1 MSFTGRRLTVL
12 LTVGAIALWATG
24 CDQTSQQAARN
35 SNANPASPT
44 TSPAGVTGGEG
55 GGSQAAGGAN
65 PPIDG
70 SAAQAKQLEDAS
82 PGDLRKPD
90 AGGVGSVLPAT
101 ESAAGS
107 TANDPPSE
115 KANPNGRIIDQTELL
130 NRAFMTLQAPR
141 GSSPE
146 ELNAFLPKVDEAIRD
161 LIVAGSNNIVDNE
174 TFTKLGLRLG
184 QMKLDAG
191 EKLAAAQDATD
202 ANRKTGVLTQLVA
215 LSHLSGLK
223 DVDAAKKLEKLSAS
237 LLQSSDRDLQHQGRI
252 VQLGFRLQ
260 DLQNGQLSDPSSLVK
275 ELRELF
281 QRPEDAGFTEM
292 MVLQQAGQVLTN
304 MGQSEAVESVKQII
318 IERYMDAND
327 IQLSMAAWGM
337 AAEKSRAF
345 ENYNAAL
352 QDVLN
357 DKTAEPQTL
366 IAAARGLFQEL
377 PHGTTLIN
385 LANAATEIEYRG
397 KVEIAGELHE
407 YLKSQASQLKPGMY
421 SEGLAAALDTQNRR
435 LSIRGRE
442 LALPDLVAIDGAP
455 FDWSQYRGKVV
466 LVDFWATWCVP
477 CLREIPN
484 IRKVFEQ
491 HSGGGFEVISVNMD
505 SDLGPVRQYLSKN
518 PFPWR
523 TLHGSD
529 ANSLGF
535 KSTVAKD
542 LGITAIPFL
551 VLVDKSGKVSAIH
564 VRGEKL
570 APSIQQLLATGQSN

>member
-1 MSFTGRRLTVL
+1 MSFTERRLTVL
-12 LTVGAIALWATG
+12 FTVGALALWVTG
-24 CDQTSQQAARN
+24 CDQTSQQAAKN
-35 SNANPASPT
+35 SKENPSSQTASPVG
-44 TSPAGVTGGEG
+44 AGGGEG
-55 GGSQAAGGAN
+55 GNPQRPIAGSDSQG
-65 PPIDG
+65 
-70 SAAQAKQLEDAS
+70 KQPEDSS
-82 PGDLRKPD
+82 PGDVRNPSENRPD
-90 AGGVGSVLPAT
+90 AGGVGNVLPAA
-101 ESAAGS
+101 ES
-107 TANDPPSE
+107 TAGPTATDPPTD
-115 KANPNGRIIDQTELL
+115 KANPNGRVIDQTELL

-141 GSSPE
+141 GSSPA
-146 ELNAFLPKVDEAIRD
+146 ELTAFLPKVDEAIRD

-191 EKLAAAQDATD
+191 EKLAAAQDATE

-275 ELRELF
+275 ELRNLF

-304 MGQSEAVESVKQII
+304 MGQSEAVELVKQII
-318 IERYMDAND
+318 IESYMDATD

-407 YLKSQASQLKPGMY
+407 YLKTQAGQLKPGMY
-421 SEGLAAALDTQNRR
+421 SDGLAAALDTQNRR

-455 FDWSQYRGKVV
+455 FDWNQYRGKVV

-491 HSGGGFEVISVNMD
+491 HSGGGFEVVSVNMD
-505 SDLGPVRQYLSKN
+505 SDLGPVRQYLAKN
-518 PFPWR
+518 PLPWR
-523 TLHGSD
+523 TLHASD
-529 ANSLGF
+529 PSMLGF
-535 KSTVAKD
+535 KSTVAKE

-570 APSIQQLLATGQSN
+570 APSIQQLLATGQTN